1 MNEEEQI
8 ASMGFM
14 NTDPYPDEEQLETK
28 DGKPVFAAPF
38 GYTFGNSSVDL
49 NVKENHD
56 TMKDEYNAYWNLPRG
71 QEKDTAQEAFN
82 QKYFGMSTE
91 EVRANQRQINLDANN
106 PLKKLDSTFQSLL
119 PYGLGTADFV
129 MDAAGTLIPGMDKVD
144 DWWDKKTKLDSPTN
158 QAIRRLSS
166 LVIPGILG
174 GNVVQG
180 SLNAKFAGGALL
192 SKPWFQ
198 KLLATGAAHGTL
210 DMGITYLNDI
220 SEEQTM
226 TDDLSQMFPKT
237 FGPGGRLPLVDFFR
251 TNESDSPQMRK
262 LKNTLEAAP
271 FAAVGSVI
279 GGYAD
284 LSKGKKVMD
293 WFEPL
298 DDAAQAYKQTNLE
311 FGDDTDLLIRLQE
324 IDELLSLGNENLSRA
339 AQDILINEKIELE
352 DLIGRNKNMDDVA
365 RREEA
370 MRTVETDA
378 AIDNK
383 LNPESDQLEL
393 DLNIDGL
400 DPDLNSNILDDAAK
414 AKQSIPPGNVA
425 RNMADTTAIKNGS
438 DFSTGDP
445 APIITDSMRRKGLM
459 VGPTSRGA
467 VMGVA

>member
-198 KLLATGAAHGTL
+198 KLL
-210 DMGITYLNDI
+210 
-220 SEEQTM
+220 
-226 TDDLSQMFPKT
+226 
-237 FGPGGRLPLVDFFR
+237 
-251 TNESDSPQMRK
+251 
-262 LKNTLEAAP
+262 
-271 FAAVGSVI
+271 
-279 GGYAD
+279 
-284 LSKGKKVMD
+284 
-293 WFEPL
+293 
-298 DDAAQAYKQTNLE
+298 
-311 FGDDTDLLIRLQE
+311 
-324 IDELLSLGNENLSRA
+324 
-339 AQDILINEKIELE
+339 
-352 DLIGRNKNMDDVA
+352 
-365 RREEA
+365 
-370 MRTVETDA
+370 
-378 AIDNK
+378 
-383 LNPESDQLEL
+383 
-393 DLNIDGL
+393 
-400 DPDLNSNILDDAAK
+400 
-414 AKQSIPPGNVA
+414 
-425 RNMADTTAIKNGS
+425 
-438 DFSTGDP
+438 
-445 APIITDSMRRKGLM
+445 
-459 VGPTSRGA
+459 
-467 VMGVA
+467 